1 MIWWLVFEK
10 KSFQFWREIW
20 IQVVVILLQLYICM
34 QYIFYML
41 SLKISKIIM
50 IFICFIIE
58 ACVFVKSF
66 LTSIDDDVY
75 TLKFCPPL
83 FFQGFWTVSFGFCK
97 YFKKQRCFFII
108 IFTKCKLLFR
118 DWAENCSETYSAF
131 VTWKR

>member
-1 MIWWLVFEK
+1 
-10 KSFQFWREIW
+10 
-20 IQVVVILLQLYICM
+20 M

-75 TLKFCPPL
+75 TLNFCPPPL
-83 FFQGFWTVSFGFCK
+83 
-97 YFKKQRCFFII
+97 RHACFERPYLERPIRLPRQPKVLHIAQAQVEFHVCERAGTEKIN
-108 IFTKCKLLFR
+108 KVYLLKIVFR
-118 DWAENCSETYSAF
+118 IYKTCPINMNHQKNLS
-131 VTWKR
+131 